1 MSRSQCQQIVP
12 EQELPEGG
20 GEGNGEVPNGHHGH
34 GCDQD
39 PARAQAIRQM
49 AARGLKFKG
58 GAPVEAPYGITAYF
72 TDPDGNHFALL
83 QPRHGSAA

>member
-49 AARGLKFKG
+49 AARGLQSRVADKD
-58 GAPVEAPYGITAYF
+58 A
-72 TDPDGNHFALL
+72 
-83 QPRHGSAA
+83 GSQKIRRAFG